1 MASRNSGMTAQPGV
15 ERIVTPDA
23 RPLVV
28 GVEPGTSE
36 IVLRTALAWAKSLGV
51 EVYVAYSD
59 PTRVTEV
66 EHADGTVRHTEVD
79 SDVPDDSWQARQ
91 QALTDDVA
99 RIAADTDV
107 SWHFRYLAGRIDRS
121 LTHLARTVDASAF
134 LIGAKG
140 RGRRRDPLE
149 FLRSSVGTQLA
160 HHQHR
165 PVILVPVSVV
175 DWKEP
180 LL

>member
-1 MASRNSGMTAQPGV
+1 MAKQVPQPSV
-15 ERIVTPDA
+15 ERIVAPA
-23 RPLVV
+23 SHPLVV

-36 IVLRTALAWAKSLGV
+36 LVVRTALSWAASLDAELYIG
-51 EVYVAYSD
+51 YAD
-59 PTRVTEV
+59 PTRITVAEYP
-66 EHADGTVRHTEVD
+66 DGTVRHTELD
-79 SDVPDDSWQARQ
+79 SDLPDDSWHVRKK
-91 QALTDDVA
+91 ALTAELA
-99 RIAADTDV
+99 RVCHGSGVT
-107 SWHFRYLAGRIDRS
+107 WHFRYLAGRTDRA
-121 LTHLARTVDASAF
+121 LTHLARAVDASAF